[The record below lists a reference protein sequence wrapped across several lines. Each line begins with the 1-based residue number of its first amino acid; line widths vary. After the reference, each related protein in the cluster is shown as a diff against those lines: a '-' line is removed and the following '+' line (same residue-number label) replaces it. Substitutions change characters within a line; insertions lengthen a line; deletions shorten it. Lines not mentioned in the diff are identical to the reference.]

1 LAKVVLIA
9 VLAASEV
16 VLAAACGASLIRV
29 IILSLAAAVFV
40 VSSLTTASAG
50 RCHYDARDLT
60 PVLAMVAAVV
70 VGIAVTGGITSP
82 MLALFPAPFLIG
94 WTMFA
99 GSRTSTILGALIPV
113 TFVGYLVMPAALTA
127 MPLEHDGFVAIAVWS
142 SMLSLSMIARRIRLL
157 FDAIRSTFSSLD
169 LVRNGALS
177 DADSR
182 RRGIESMSTK
192 LAHELKNPLAAIK
205 SLVQLEQRNPAHND
219 KTKTRLDVVYTEAER
234 IQAILADYLNLQR
247 PIDVMSIAPVEVGT
261 LMDEVR
267 ALLAG
272 RAESAGVELVLH
284 GSGGQL
290 DADSRLLKEAIVNLA
305 SNAILATPRG
315 GLVEMTYRIGPRG
328 ASIVVRDTGSGMTKE
343 ICDRIGTPF
352 FTTREGGTGLGVAIA
367 RSAIDQHHGQLAYS
381 STPGNGTIAT
391 VTLPPYPHKPHG
403 IAA

>member
-1 LAKVVLIA
+1 M
-9 VLAASEV
+9 
-16 VLAAACGASLIRV
+16 
-29 IILSLAAAVFV
+29 
-40 VSSLTTASAG
+40 T
-50 RCHYDARDLT
+50 
-60 PVLAMVAAVV
+60 
-70 VGIAVTGGITSP
+70 
-82 MLALFPAPFLIG
+82 
-94 WTMFA
+94 
-99 GSRTSTILGALIPV
+99 
-113 TFVGYLVMPAALTA
+113 
-127 MPLEHDGFVAIAVWS
+127 
-142 SMLSLSMIARRIRLL
+142 
-157 FDAIRSTFSSLD
+157 
-169 LVRNGALS
+169 
-177 DADSR
+177 
-182 RRGIESMSTK
+182 TK

-234 IQAILADYLNLQR
+234 IQAILGDYLNLQR
-247 PIDVMSIAPVEVGT
+247 PIDVMSVAPVEVGK

-290 DADSRLLKEAIVNLA
+290 EADARLLKEAIINLV

-315 GLVEMTYRIGPRG
+315 GSVEMTYRTGSRG

-367 RSAIDQHHGQLAYS
+367 RSAIVQHHGQLAYS
-381 STPGNGTIAT
+381 SAPGSGTIAT
-391 VTLPPYPHKPHG
+391 VTLPPYPHKPHE